1 MRKECTQESFSPS
14 SPRCCYSPPSHPWR
28 AELTPANVA
37 GTWNFKVE
45 GDTGTA
51 EQVIVFTQDG
61 DKLTGTFKGPKQ
73 SGSIAGTMDGPRIKF
88 RVAARFPINYIGT
101 VTGETMSG
109 TLTAQGKTGNFY
121 SSPREA
127 GLILS
132 AKNHRHLGGRR

>member
-1 MRKECTQESFSPS
+1 MRKGMHTGKFLSILAAMLLLASITS
-14 SPRCCYSPPSHPWR
+14 LA

-109 TLTAQGKTGNFY
+109 TLTAQGKTGTFT
-121 SSPREA
+121 A
-127 GLILS
+127 
-132 AKNHRHLGGRR
+132 HRVKPA